1 VQYLADSDLMDGK
14 LKARSLRLPDAFLEH
29 NSPQAMIAAAGL
41 DSTAIARTAL
51 AALEAEPAGGVI
63 GPTRRSPRAVMMQEA
78 PDGRSARIGT

>member
-1 VQYLADSDLMDGK
+1 MDGR
-14 LKARSLRLPDAFLEH
+14 LRTRSLRLPDAFLEH

-51 AALEAEPAGGVI
+51 AALEVESAGSGM

-78 PDGRSARIGT
+78 PNGRSARIGT